1 MSLQVRSYSRKTHL
15 LSSPLRHVS
24 GPSPLPYSRRV
35 GPRSQLRGRQIIV
48 GRTSARPRTLI
59 GKRSL
64 LSRTAATFPL
74 LSQGYRHWWLSSQ
87 LTVSNTL
94 EVRRSHL
101 LTQVARR
108 RLRGIVTLWR
118 KWLSRRTERRLR
130 LALQRRL
137 SRMLENL
144 YPALFSWPPQGMC
157 SATMSSPVGTSDLTL
172 RRSAELRTTS
182 TDSSTLTAMHLSM
195 SSIPDSD
202 SLQSPLE
209 SSSDG
214 LSPTPSVSSLDHSS
228 IQRETLF

>member
-35 GPRSQLRGRQIIV
+35 GPRSQLRGRRIIV
-48 GRTSARPRTLI
+48 GRTSARPRTLT

-64 LSRTAATFPL
+64 LSRTVATFPL

-108 RLRGIVTLWR
+108 RLRGTVTLWR

-130 LALQRRL
+130 LVLQRRL
-137 SRMLENL
+137 LRMLENL
-144 YPALFSWPPQGMC
+144 YPVQFLLPHQVMS
-157 SATMSSPVGTSDLTL
+157 SATTYSLAGIFDLIL
-172 RRSAELRTTS
+172 RPFAELRTTS
-182 TDSSTLTAMHLSM
+182 TVSSTQTAMHHSMSSTL
-195 SSIPDSD
+195 DSVFH
-202 SLQSPLE
+202 QSPQE
-209 SSSDG
+209 SLSDG
-214 LSPTPSVSSLDHSS
+214 LSPTRSPSSSDRSWT
-228 IQRETLF
+228 QRGTLF